1 MKLFAG
7 PADSTLWSTIMSPEN
22 QHFDENT
29 DLEAGQKLSG
39 DLKALFEPHGSVPPE
54 VDRAVMDKVNRH
66 FVGRRR
72 RRLLRWIGPA
82 AAAAA
87 VIVFVVVF
95 DMGKEG
101 EVSDAV
107 APALYR
113 AREYRLTVTQPAS
126 AAGEVDIDA
135 SGRVDILDA
144 FKLARHIKSGDRPE
158 MKWDINGDGL
168 VNRKDVDVLAFAA
181 VRLDKGV
188 L

>member
-1 MKLFAG
+1 MA
-7 PADSTLWSTIMSPEN
+7 TEN

-29 DLEAGQKLSG
+29 DLQASQKLSG

-66 FVGRRR
+66 SVRR
-72 RRLLRWIGPA
+72 RRLLLRWVGPVAA

-87 VIVFVVVF
+87 VIVFAVMF
-95 DMGKEG
+95 DGGKERKLS
-101 EVSDAV
+101 EATAPYSENRAAKQIV
-107 APALYR
+107 A
-113 AREYRLTVTQPAS
+113 LTQRAS
-126 AAGEVDIDA
+126 AAGEIDIDG

-144 FKLARHIKSGDRPE
+144 FKLARYIRSTDRPE

-188 L
+188 

>member
-1 MKLFAG
+1 MA
-7 PADSTLWSTIMSPEN
+7 TEN
-22 QHFDENT
+22 QHFDVNR

-39 DLKALFEPHGSVPPE
+39 DLKALFEPEGPVPAG

-66 FVGRRR
+66 FVRRR
-72 RRLLRWIGPA
+72 PRRLLRWIGPA

-87 VIVFVVVF
+87 VIAFVVMF
-95 DMGKEG
+95 DMGKERK
-101 EVSDAV
+101 VSDAV
-107 APALYR
+107 APALELGGKY
-113 AREYRLTVTQPAS
+113 ALTASQPAS
-126 AAGEVDIDA
+126 GVDEVDIDR

-144 FKLARHIKSGDRPE
+144 FKLARHIKAVERPE

-181 VRLDKGV
+181 VRLSKGV

>member
-1 MKLFAG
+1 MA
-7 PADSTLWSTIMSPEN
+7 TEN
-22 QHFDENT
+22 QHFDENR

-72 RRLLRWIGPA
+72 RLLLRWVGPA

-87 VIVFVVVF
+87 VIVFAVMF
-95 DMGKEG
+95 DMGKERKLS
-101 EVSDAV
+101 EVTAPSSDS
-107 APALYR
+107 
-113 AREYRLTVTQPAS
+113 ARKQMLTLTQPAS
-126 AAGEVDIDA
+126 AACEVDVDG

-144 FKLARHIKSGDRPE
+144 FKLARYIKSTDRPE